1 MPLYTYKARNIETK
15 AEVAGEREAHDKF
28 EIYKVLKEEG
38 LEVVLVKEKK
48 SSNFSM
54 SLPSFLNKVKT
65 PEKIAFAR
73 NLGSMIE
80 AGLSVSRA
88 LSVLERQTS
97 NKKLQTVITDLITR
111 ISQGTTFSDAMAAH
125 PKVFSHLFISM
136 VKAGEQSGTLA
147 QAFKLVALQMDRMY
161 TLQRKVRGA
170 LMYPGIIFSVM
181 IIIGVLMLT
190 YIVPT
195 LTKTFIELKVELP
208 ASTKF
213 IIFVSDLF
221 RNHGILTLFVCIAF
235 AGLVYSWT
243 RTLQGKKFFDWVFL
257 KIPVIGEIV
266 REVNTARTARTLS
279 SLLTSGVDVVESV
292 RITGDVLQNYH
303 YKKVLEETGEKIKKG
318 SPMSEF
324 FISHKEIYPV
334 FLGEMMSVGEE
345 TGKMGEML
353 LGVAKYYEEDV
364 EQRTK
369 DMSTIIEP
377 FLMVIIGAAVGFF
390 ALSMIS
396 PMYSLTSAI

>member
-1 MPLYTYKARNIETK
+1 MSLYLYTARNIETSAK
-15 AEVAGEREAHDKF
+15 VSGEREAHDKF
-28 EIYKVLKEEG
+28 EVYKILKAEG
-38 LEVVLVKEKK
+38 LDVITVKEK
-48 SSNFSM
+48 SSS
-54 SLPSFLNKVKT
+54 SLSFNMPSFLNKVKV

-97 NKKLQTVITDLITR
+97 NKKLQGIITDLITK
-111 ISQGTTFSDAMAAH
+111 ISEGTTFSDAMAMH

-136 VKAGEQSGTLA
+136 VRAGEQSGTLA
-147 QAFKLVALQMDRMY
+147 QAFKLVALQMERMY

-195 LTKTFIELKVELP
+195 LTKTFIELNVDLP

-213 IIFVSDLF
+213 IIFMSDLF
-221 RNHGILTLFVCIAF
+221 RNHGLLTLVGVVA
-235 AGLVYSWT
+235 AGLLVYSWV
-243 RTLQGKKFFDWVFL
+243 RTESGKKFFDWMFL